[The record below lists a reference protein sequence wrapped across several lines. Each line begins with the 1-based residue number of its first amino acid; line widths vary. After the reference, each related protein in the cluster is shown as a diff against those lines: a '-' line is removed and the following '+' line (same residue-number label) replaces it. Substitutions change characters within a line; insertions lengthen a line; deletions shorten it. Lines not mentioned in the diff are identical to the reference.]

1 MRVFMDMKFMKNIVV
16 IIPVYHPDIK
26 FNALLR
32 MLKKQEDIL
41 FDVYIV
47 NSGSDKGKYATDL
60 EGYPT
65 LWLILIRIHLIMVV
79 LEGGQLRPV
88 KIRLSCIHDTGC
100 CFGR

>member
-60 EGYPT
+60 EGLSYT
-65 LWLILIRIHLIMVV
+65 MVDIDQNTFNH
-79 LEGGQLRPV
+79 GGTSRRAAETCD
-88 KIRLSCIHDTGC
+88 KFSYI
-100 CFGR
+100 